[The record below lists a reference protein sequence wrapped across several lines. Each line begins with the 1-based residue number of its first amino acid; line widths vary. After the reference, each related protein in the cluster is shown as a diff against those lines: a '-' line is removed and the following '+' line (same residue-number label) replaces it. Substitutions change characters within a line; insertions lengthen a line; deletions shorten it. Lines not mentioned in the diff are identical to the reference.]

1 MKIGIDAKWL
11 FTGHISGKLFI
22 QNILPELFALHPEIE
37 WHIFLDKRNKD
48 FTLPF
53 KNDNIKI
60 HYIWAKFNM
69 ISNLFILPGLC
80 KAITIGCC
88 SIPDLFYEERDRQV
102 HCFYS

>member
-48 FTLPF
+48 VTLPF
-53 KNDNIKI
+53 KDDNIKI

-69 ISNLFILPGLC
+69 VSN
-80 KAITIGCC
+80 
-88 SIPDLFYEERDRQV
+88 
-102 HCFYS
+102 